1 MSSAKSFSGDTRQ
14 LALDQMAKTPM
25 DLLVVGGGMTG
36 AGVARD
42 AALRGMRVAL
52 VEKGDFGGGTS
63 SRSSKIVHGGVRYLE
78 YLQLGLVRESARE
91 RRILRRIAP
100 HLIHPLPFLYPVFRG
115 ESLLKIRAGLKLFD
129 VLAPSAAG
137 DRSTHLSPSET
148 RRYLPGLRDPLK
160 GSVLYT
166 EFITDDARLTLAN
179 VASAAEHGAWVANY
193 ARVESMLTRGNRV
206 EGATVRDL
214 EGEQE
219 IEIRAEVTVNAAG
232 PWAEQLLRAN
242 NLPTLHRVIPSKG
255 IHILLPRSRLSI
267 RAATFIRSSTGRR
280 GLAMPRGPWVYVGT
294 SDSEY
299 LGDLDVP
306 RAQLSEIM
314 ELFEMIRDCFP
325 EAGLTIDDVAGS
337 WAGIRPLIFEAA
349 KTTRSMSRHDRVWI
363 STPGLVTVA
372 GGKLTTYRPMARR
385 ILQAVARA
393 RGRGLPAT
401 ETTHRISLP
410 GSPCEELGAFRAR
423 VRSALCGYAVPD
435 PALRR
440 IEFLYGTE
448 AEILLRYG
456 SEGGG
461 WLETLGKEVSALRG
475 EVRLAIEYGMARTL
489 ADVMDRRMALLLFAD
504 QGGIKGVQEAA
515 RIAGK
520 LLGWSSSRREQEL
533 RSYADLVRQH
543 GRLGQ
548 DSATV
553 PVF

>member
-78 YLQLGLVRESARE
+78 YLQFGLVRESARE

-100 HLIHPLPFLYPVFRG
+100 HLIHPLPFLYPVFLG

-129 VLAPSAAG
+129 VLAQSAAG
-137 DRSTHLSPSET
+137 DRSAHLSPSET
-148 RRYLPGLRDPLK
+148 RQYLPGLRDPLK
-160 GSVLYT
+160 GSVLYP

-242 NLPTLHRVIPSKG
+242 NLPTLHRVIPSKE

-294 SDSEY
+294 SDS
-299 LGDLDVP
+299 
-306 RAQLSEIM
+306 
-314 ELFEMIRDCFP
+314 
-325 EAGLTIDDVAGS
+325 
-337 WAGIRPLIFEAA
+337 
-349 KTTRSMSRHDRVWI
+349 RV
-363 STPGLVTVA
+363 L
-372 GGKLTTYRPMARR
+372 
-385 ILQAVARA
+385 
-393 RGRGLPAT
+393 
-401 ETTHRISLP
+401 
-410 GSPCEELGAFRAR
+410 
-423 VRSALCGYAVPD
+423 
-435 PALRR
+435 
-440 IEFLYGTE
+440 
-448 AEILLRYG
+448 
-456 SEGGG
+456 
-461 WLETLGKEVSALRG
+461 
-475 EVRLAIEYGMARTL
+475 
-489 ADVMDRRMALLLFAD
+489 
-504 QGGIKGVQEAA
+504 
-515 RIAGK
+515 
-520 LLGWSSSRREQEL
+520 
-533 RSYADLVRQH
+533 
-543 GRLGQ
+543 GRLGC
-548 DSATV
+548 AAGPTL
-553 PVF
+553 